1 MLLQPDQLPFM
12 VATPSCHQTEHRQ
25 VFNNQAFVLCSYIQ
39 LDASVFES
47 NLSLSLGNY
56 TSSRS
61 LTILL
66 PGSLNKSAV
75 RFWLDRWTVGLC
87 DGIFALE
94 EAHGIRFVRDECPFP
109 GHSIPAPPSGLQ
121 GPTSASVRSGSPGIL
136 VVSTELQ
143 VIPHLPFRL

>member
-56 TSSRS
+56 TSS
-61 LTILL
+61 L
-66 PGSLNKSAV
+66 PGSLNKSVV
-75 RFWLDRWTVGLC
+75 RLWLDRWTVGLC
-87 DGIFALE
+87 DGIYL
-94 EAHGIRFVRDECPFP
+94 
-109 GHSIPAPPSGLQ
+109 L
-121 GPTSASVRSGSPGIL
+121 
-136 VVSTELQ
+136 
-143 VIPHLPFRL
+143 